1 MNIHTS
7 IETLLSGEA
16 RSFLDKPKRML
27 VGADWRDA
35 DSGETFDTFDPATG
49 DLICKVAHA
58 GPSDV
63 DRAAKVAQAAL
74 EGDWARFTPAEREAA
89 IRRFADLIEAKTDL
103 IGQIEALDS
112 GKPAEHIKFV
122 DVGLSVGALRYNAGF
137 PSKIQ
142 GDTLPVAAPDMHVYT
157 RREPIGVVGAIVPWN
172 FPICQACF
180 KLAPALAAGCTVILK
195 PAEQTPLSALILG
208 ELALEAGIP
217 AGVVN
222 VLPGYGETTGQAI
235 VDHPGIHK
243 IAFTGSE
250 PVGKQIAARGASH
263 LKHVSLELGGKNPN
277 VIFADSDVEAAATTA
292 AMAIFFYTGQVCT
305 AGSRLLVEDSVY
317 DKVAET
323 VLAEA
328 AKIQVG
334 HGLRADTTMGPLIS
348 GEQLDRVSGYIEAA
362 RSEGVEI
369 SHGGTRCTGDL
380 ENGHFLSPT
389 VLTHVP
395 DTSRVAR
402 EEIFGPVLAMQ
413 SFRDADEL
421 VKRANCTG
429 YGLAAGIWTRDIR
442 KAHRTAAALQ
452 AGTVWINTYNQFDAA
467 VPFGGYKNSGYGRDN
482 GMAGIEKYLQTKAVW
497 VNYG

>member
-1 MNIHTS
+1 MNIHKS
-7 IETLLSGEA
+7 IKTLLSDKA
-16 RSFLDKPKRML
+16 RDFLKRPKQML
-27 VGADWRDA
+27 IGAEWRDA

-58 GPSDV
+58 GSSDV

-74 EGDWARFTPAEREAA
+74 EGDWARYTPAAREVA
-89 IRRFADLIEAKTDL
+89 IRSFADLIEANTDL

-122 DVGLSVGALRYNAGF
+122 DVALSVGALRYNAGF

-142 GDTLPVAAPDMHVYT
+142 GDTLPVTAPDMHVYT

-180 KLAPALAAGCTVILK
+180 KLAPALAAGCTIILK

-217 AGVVN
+217 PGVIN
-222 VLPGYGETTGQAI
+222 ILPGYGQTTGQAI

-250 PVGKQIAARGASH
+250 TVGKQIAARGAAH

-277 VIFADSDVEAAATTA
+277 IIFADSDIEAAAATA
-292 AMAIFFYTGQVCT
+292 AMSIFFYSGQVCT
-305 AGSRLLVEDSVY
+305 AGSRLLVEEKIY
-317 DKVAET
+317 DRVAEI
-323 VLAEA
+323 VVAEA
-328 AKIQVG
+328 AKFQMG

-348 GEQLDRVSGYIEAA
+348 ADQLDRVSGYIDAA
-362 RSEGVEI
+362 RSEAVEI
-369 SHGGTRCTGDL
+369 SYGGTRCEGELAD
-380 ENGHFLSPT
+380 GHFFTPT

-395 DTSRVAR
+395 DESRVAR

-413 SFRDADEL
+413 SFSDTDEL

-429 YGLAAGIWTRDIR
+429 FGLAAGIWTHDIR

-452 AGTVWINTYNQFDAA
+452 AGTVWVNTYNQFDAA